1 MNSLS
6 FLSGCGTNMATG
18 LPPVTGRCRV
28 NKSACLL
35 PLVLALAACGE
46 SPPDPRGVDRDE
58 TLLRLSAS
66 GEAEAVPD
74 EAFIQLGVN
83 SYAASARAAQ
93 EANTRKVEKIV
104 QALADLK
111 VAAKDTQTS
120 NFSLQKVEYG
130 SNKGQYQ
137 ASNVLSVRLRDV
149 DRAGEAA
156 TRATEAGANVMSGPA
171 LRIADPEKANR
182 GAYINAFR
190 AARTRAEAYAEAAG
204 MRIGRVLT
212 IRDGGQFGGGGG
224 YPQPVTMDA
233 AMAEQAANAPPPLA
247 APPPPPSIRPGTA
260 ITRVSV
266 QVDFAL
272 EPK

>member
-1 MNSLS
+1 MVARSL
-6 FLSGCGTNMATG
+6 FLASMSSLGLVACAPAT
-18 LPPVTGRCRV
+18 
-28 NKSACLL
+28 
-35 PLVLALAACGE
+35 
-46 SPPDPRGVDRDE
+46 PDPRGVDRDE

-93 EANTRKVEKIV
+93 EANTKKVEKIV
-104 QALADLK
+104 EALGDLK

-120 NFSLQKVEYG
+120 NFSLQKLEYG
-130 SNKGQYQ
+130 PNKGRFQ
-137 ASNVLSVRLRDV
+137 ASNVLAVRMRDV
-149 DRAGEAA
+149 GRAGEAA
-156 TRATEAGANVMSGPA
+156 TRATEAGANVMSGPS

-204 MRIGRVLT
+204 MKIGRVLT
-212 IRDGGQFGGGGG
+212 IRDGGQFGGGGS
-224 YPQPVTMDA
+224 YPMPVTMDA
-233 AMAEQAANAPPPLA
+233 AMAEQAANMAPPPV

-266 QVDFAL
+266 SVDFAL